1 FTRLSAVPEVRHER
15 GEFRPLHAAQVP
27 QHRAPHALGARC
39 RLRHRLALFHPRRA
53 VLQRLH
59 LARSQGLHQ
68 HDTAARRR
76 RRPGQCHLRQRGHER
91 SRGSPCHADRAFGGH
106 LSRRIWALRQ
116 ARLLRALRER
126 HPAQRAVD
134 HHRPLHLRAGR
145 LSNARILRDEA
156 VLRSN
161 CFMGHF
167 SAVAGVLSLMVIVIP
182 VVVRTSENMLLL
194 VPNGLR
200 EAAAALGAPRSS
212 VIRTVTWR
220 AARAGIVTG
229 VLLAVARISGETAP
243 LLFTALNNNFW
254 STDLSQPIASL
265 PVVIYL
271 YATSAYEYWHR
282 LAWAG
287 ALLITATVLTIS
299 IIARLL

>member
-1 FTRLSAVPEVRHER
+1 MSVVNSGLYMRRKFRSTALLTLSVLAAVFGIVWLFFILGALFYNGFTSLDLKVFTSMTPPPGDDGGLANAIFGSVVMSGLAVLLATPIGLLAGTYLAEYGRYGRLAFFVRFVNDILLSAPSIIT
-15 GEFRPLHAAQVP
+15 G
-27 QHRAPHALGARC
+27 
-39 RLRHRLALFHPRRA
+39 LFIYVLVVYQTPASYGTKLCTA
-53 VLQRLH
+53 VL
-59 LARSQGLHQ
+59 G
-68 HDTAARRR
+68 
-76 RRPGQCHLRQRGHER
+76 
-91 SRGSPCHADRAFGGH
+91 
-106 LSRRIWALRQ
+106 
-116 ARLLRALRER
+116 
-126 HPAQRAVD
+126 
-134 HHRPLHLRAGR
+134 
-145 LSNARILRDEA
+145 
-156 VLRSN
+156 SN

-299 IIARLL
+299 IIARLLQPKRS